1 MKTVVLVT
9 FLFLA
14 GGSLS
19 AQEKNLIST
28 ADMEPGNQTITN
40 KTLFGDSLAS
50 SFCIIIK
57 KEVRYHKHLN
67 HTEHVI
73 VQSGEGVMK
82 LDDREFTIK
91 PGDVIFIPK
100 NTPHAVIV
108 KGKKPLKVLS
118 IQSPNFNGDD
128 RVMLE

>member
-1 MKTVVLVT
+1 MR
-9 FLFLA
+9 LA
-14 GGSLS
+14 FAIILGILCSSLT
-19 AQEKNLIST
+19 AQNILNTEAL
-28 ADMEPGNQTITN
+28 EPGNTNITN
-40 KTLFGDSLAS
+40 KSLFSDSLAS

-57 KEVRYHKHLN
+57 SEVKAHKHLK
-67 HTEHVI
+67 HSEHVV

-82 LDDREFTIK
+82 IDDKEFTIK

-100 NTPHAVIV
+100 NTVHSVIV

-128 RVMLE
+128 RVMME

>member
-1 MKTVVLVT
+1 MRFVFAIVLGI
-9 FLFLA
+9 LCSNLA
-14 GGSLS
+14 AQNIINTDAIEAGNLS
-19 AQEKNLIST
+19 T
-28 ADMEPGNQTITN
+28 TN
-40 KTLFGDSLAS
+40 KSLFSDSLAS

-57 KEVRYHKHLN
+57 SEVKAHKHLK

-82 LDDREFTIK
+82 MNDKEFIIK

-100 NTPHAVIV
+100 NTVHSVIV

-128 RVMLE
+128 RVMME

>member
-1 MKTVVLVT
+1 MRFGVVFILMFLVG
-9 FLFLA
+9 A
-14 GGSLS
+14 MN
-19 AQEKNLIST
+19 AQNPNIINTETI
-28 ADMEPGNQTITN
+28 EPGNLAVTN
-40 KTLFGDSLAS
+40 KSLFGDSLAS

-57 KEVRYHKHLN
+57 SEVRAHKHLK
-67 HTEHVI
+67 HSEHVI

-82 LDDREFTIK
+82 INDKEFTIK

-100 NTPHAVIV
+100 NTVHSVIV

-128 RVMLE
+128 RVMME

>member
-1 MKTVVLVT
+1 MRAKAFILLMFFVG
-9 FLFLA
+9 A
-14 GGSLS
+14 LS
-19 AQEKNLIST
+19 AQDKNLINT
-28 ADMEPGNQTITN
+28 EEIEPGNLAVTN
-40 KTLFGDSLAS
+40 KSLFSDSLAS

-57 KEVRYHKHLN
+57 SEVRAHKHLK

-82 LDDREFTIK
+82 MNDKEFTIK

-100 NTPHAVIV
+100 NTVHSVIV

-128 RVMLE
+128 RVMME

>member
-1 MKTVVLVT
+1 MRFVFAIALGI
-9 FLFLA
+9 LCSNLA
-14 GGSLS
+14 
-19 AQEKNLIST
+19 AQNIIST
-28 ADMEPGNQTITN
+28 DAIEPGNLSTTN
-40 KTLFGDSLAS
+40 KSLFSDSLAS

-57 KEVRYHKHLN
+57 SEVKAHKHLK

-82 LDDREFTIK
+82 MNDKEFIIK

-100 NTPHAVIV
+100 NTVHSVIV

-128 RVMLE
+128 RVMME

>member
-1 MKTVVLVT
+1 MRFVFAIVLGI
-9 FLFLA
+9 LCSNLA
-14 GGSLS
+14 
-19 AQEKNLIST
+19 AQNIINT
-28 ADMEPGNQTITN
+28 DAIEPGNLSTTN
-40 KTLFGDSLAS
+40 KSLFSDSLAS

-57 KEVRYHKHLN
+57 SEVKAHKHLK

-82 LDDREFTIK
+82 MNDKEFIIK

-100 NTPHAVIV
+100 NTVHSVIV

-128 RVMLE
+128 RVMME

>member
-1 MKTVVLVT
+1 MR
-9 FLFLA
+9 LA
-14 GGSLS
+14 FVIILGILCSNLT
-19 AQEKNLIST
+19 AQNILNTEAL
-28 ADMEPGNQTITN
+28 EPGNTNITN
-40 KTLFGDSLAS
+40 KSLFSDSLAS

-57 KEVRYHKHLN
+57 SEVKAHKHLK
-67 HTEHVI
+67 HSEHVV

-82 LDDREFTIK
+82 IDDKEFTIK

-100 NTPHAVIV
+100 NTVHSVIV

-128 RVMLE
+128 RVMME

>member
-1 MKTVVLVT
+1 MRLILGIVLII
-9 FLFLA
+9 LCSNLA
-14 GGSLS
+14 
-19 AQEKNLIST
+19 AQNIINTETI
-28 ADMEPGNQTITN
+28 EPGNLSTTN
-40 KTLFGDSLAS
+40 KSLFSDSLAS

-57 KEVRYHKHLN
+57 SEVKAHKHLK

-82 LDDREFTIK
+82 INDKEFIIK

-100 NTPHAVIV
+100 NTVHSVIV

-128 RVMLE
+128 RVMME